1 MNPCHH
7 FLLEIVFGMVS
18 QILCRQTHMDEE
30 VYNMLVEKAK
40 EEGYDVQKLHK
51 TPQADP
57 PAEEESAPEDKKGI
71 WWIKS
76 LLGK

>member
-1 MNPCHH
+1 
-7 FLLEIVFGMVS
+7 
-18 QILCRQTHMDEE
+18 MDDE
-30 VYNMLVEKAK
+30 VYNMLVDKAK
-40 EEGYDVQKLHK
+40 EEGYDVTKLHK

-57 PAEEESAPEDKKGI
+57 PPEEDTCPVDSKGI